1 MNLQTRRSARR
12 ATRADAAMARE
23 ASRPNP
29 RLMDIAETYAK
40 AWFARKSTGTRD
52 ELVADLT
59 HALRAFTRAAGERA
73 ERATESEE
81 IPLPDARDVALEDF
95 SRALDVDALRA
106 TREGSAAAGA
116 PPAKRG
122 ERWTFAK
129 ATRRHGD
136 ERRDGD
142 GSGGDDAFYARVS
155 AMAER
160 HAESM
165 TLARERRAASEAEA
179 AASEAAIAAKRA
191 ARAGNR
197 LRRLNTPKLVEPTRA
212 ETKNALRKVYETLAG
227 GSSATT
233 VWKPSFG
240 KARKAVETIM
250 DELSASERA
259 TVMAEYAM
267 LHMGGSKYRA
277 KCFEE
282 EVEKE
287 EGADVVDERADED
300 APATKRGK
308 RERAPSVSVVRVDD
322 EPAAREENASTGI
335 RFRVE
340 DRYEWEGRLRAPKEA
355 SSRGEDAIP
364 GVSRFVPW
372 WEEVDACDTRA
383 VGRWG
388 EALVYQYLLASYPAR
403 ENHLVEW
410 LNAEGETNSFYDIKV
425 TDVATGRVTFVEV
438 KSTRFDDKNAFEI
451 SPWEW
456 DFATKPSV
464 DYHIYRVY
472 NAGDKKRVRVCVVRD
487 PATLCREHKISMALV
502 I

>member
-1 MNLQTRRSARR
+1 MKVHGTLAI
-12 ATRADAAMARE
+12 
-23 ASRPNP
+23 
-29 RLMDIAETYAK
+29 MD
-40 AWFARKSTGTRD
+40 
-52 ELVADLT
+52 
-59 HALRAFTRAAGERA
+59 
-73 ERATESEE
+73 
-81 IPLPDARDVALEDF
+81 
-95 SRALDVDALRA
+95 
-106 TREGSAAAGA
+106 
-116 PPAKRG
+116 
-122 ERWTFAK
+122 AK
-129 ATRRHGD
+129 ATTIW
-136 ERRDGD
+136 
-142 GSGGDDAFYARVS
+142 A
-155 AMAER
+155 
-160 HAESM
+160 
-165 TLARERRAASEAEA
+165 
-179 AASEAAIAAKRA
+179 
-191 ARAGNR
+191 
-197 LRRLNTPKLVEPTRA
+197 
-212 ETKNALRKVYETLAG
+212 
-227 GSSATT
+227 
-233 VWKPSFG
+233 PSFG

-282 EVEKE
+282 ETEEEE
-287 EGADVVDERADED
+287 EGANVVDERADED

-322 EPAAREENASTGI
+322 KPAAREENASTGI

-340 DRYEWEGRLRAPKEA
+340 DRHDWEGRLRAPKEA

-372 WEEVDACDTRA
+372 WEDVDACDTRA

-472 NAGDKKRVRVCVVRD
+472 NAGDKKRVRVSVVRD

>member
-106 TREGSAAAGA
+106 TREGLAAAGA

-165 TLARERRAASEAEA
+165 TLARERRAE
-179 AASEAAIAAKRA
+179 R
-191 ARAGNR
+191 RRR
-197 LRRLNTPKLVEPTRA
+197 LRRRRSQRNARRA
-212 ETKNALRKVYETLAG
+212 RG
-227 GSSATT
+227 IG
-233 VWKPSFG
+233 
-240 KARKAVETIM
+240 
-250 DELSASERA
+250 
-259 TVMAEYAM
+259 
-267 LHMGGSKYRA
+267 
-277 KCFEE
+277 C
-282 EVEKE
+282 
-287 EGADVVDERADED
+287 VD
-300 APATKRGK
+300 
-308 RERAPSVSVVRVDD
+308 
-322 EPAAREENASTGI
+322 
-335 RFRVE
+335 
-340 DRYEWEGRLRAPKEA
+340 
-355 SSRGEDAIP
+355 
-364 GVSRFVPW
+364 
-372 WEEVDACDTRA
+372 
-383 VGRWG
+383 
-388 EALVYQYLLASYPAR
+388 
-403 ENHLVEW
+403 
-410 LNAEGETNSFYDIKV
+410 
-425 TDVATGRVTFVEV
+425 
-438 KSTRFDDKNAFEI
+438 
-451 SPWEW
+451 
-456 DFATKPSV
+456 
-464 DYHIYRVY
+464 
-472 NAGDKKRVRVCVVRD
+472 
-487 PATLCREHKISMALV
+487 
-502 I
+502 

>member
-1 MNLQTRRSARR
+1 MAR
-12 ATRADAAMARE
+12 DAA
-23 ASRPNP
+23 RPTP
-29 RLMDIAETYAK
+29 RLMDLAEAYAG
-40 AWFARKSTGTRD
+40 AWFARRTTGTRD
-52 ELVADLT
+52 ELAADVT
-59 HALRAFTRAAGERA
+59 HALRAFARA
-73 ERATESEE
+73 EGAPDARARDGEE
-81 IPLPDARDVALEDF
+81 IPLPDARDVAVEDF
-95 SRALDVDALRA
+95 CRALDVDALRA
-106 TREGSAAAGA
+106 TREGLAAARGVTRRGA
-116 PPAKRG
+116 
-122 ERWTFAK
+122 RWTFRG
-129 ATRRHGD
+129 ATRRDDDG
-136 ERRDGD
+136 RDGGD
-142 GSGGDDAFYARVS
+142 GFYARV
-155 AMAER
+155 AATAER

-165 TLARERRAASEAEA
+165 ALARERRAASEAA
-179 AASEAAIAAKRA
+179 AAAAEAAIAARRA
-191 ARAGNR
+191 ARAENR
-197 LRRLNTPKLVEPTRA
+197 LRRLNTPRLVEPTRE
-212 ETKNALRKVYETLAG
+212 ETKRALMKVYGTLAIMDAK
-227 GSSATT
+227 ATT
-233 VWKPSFG
+233 IWAPSFG

-282 EVEKE
+282 ETEEEE
-287 EGADVVDERADED
+287 EGANVVDERADED

-322 EPAAREENASTGI
+322 KPAAREENASTGI

-340 DRYEWEGRLRAPKEA
+340 DRHDWEGRLRAPKEA

-372 WEEVDACDTRA
+372 WEDVDACDTRA

-472 NAGDKKRVRVCVVRD
+472 NAGDKKRVRVSVVRD